1 MNPIFRSESLTG
13 SGSLYPYPYSAIT
26 EVEKRQLFLRS
37 YQFSRKQSGG
47 QRVKRSLFR
56 VKKLIWV
63 KLRAAKKIHR
73 MIWMKIR
80 HGFFFSNGFRRKRFI
95 RLNHHNNP
103 SSSLCFW

>member
-1 MNPIFRSESLTG
+1 MNPIFRSESLTAMG
-13 SGSLYPYPYSAIT
+13 TSYPYPYSAIT

-63 KLRAAKKIHR
+63 KLRAAKKIHK
-73 MIWMKIR
+73 MIWMKLR
-80 HGFFFSNGFRRKRFI
+80 HGFSFSYGFRRKRFI
-95 RLNHHNNP
+95 RLNHNNN
-103 SSSLCFW
+103 SLCFW